1 MKLVDFT
8 TKLQALCHDGYA
20 LAEVEIDMDG
30 NNEQFADIEIR
41 RLFSLEEG
49 GRKSVLFRGENNGD

>member
-41 RLFSLEEG
+41 RLFSEEG
-49 GRKSVLFRGENNGD
+49 EAKISLVPWRK

>member
-20 LAEVEIDMDG
+20 LAEVEIDKDG

-41 RLFSLEEG
+41 RLFSSEEG
-49 GRKSVLFRGENNGD
+49 GAKISLVPWRK